1 LNIWQL
7 EVSTWWFGLGIF
19 FIYTPLCWVRKIEK
33 FSSTHIFADLA
44 IVTTAAVVL
53 VYAGVHI
60 SDNGIGPEVEFIN
73 PTGYLYVIGF
83 AIYTYEGIGVVLPV
97 MDLCE
102 KKESYKMILF
112 LVMTV
117 MMLFFIFFG
126 LITYL
131 AYGSEMANYP
141 IILSALPIDT
151 NLNLAVNTII
161 KIIFCINLICSYP
174 LVIYPANIMLESY
187 LFGHMPKSKR
197 R

>member
-1 LNIWQL
+1 
-7 EVSTWWFGLGIF
+7 
-19 FIYTPLCWVRKIEK
+19 
-33 FSSTHIFADLA
+33 
-44 IVTTAAVVL
+44 
-53 VYAGVHI
+53 
-60 SDNGIGPEVEFIN
+60 
-73 PTGYLYVIGF
+73 
-83 AIYTYEGIGVVLPV
+83 